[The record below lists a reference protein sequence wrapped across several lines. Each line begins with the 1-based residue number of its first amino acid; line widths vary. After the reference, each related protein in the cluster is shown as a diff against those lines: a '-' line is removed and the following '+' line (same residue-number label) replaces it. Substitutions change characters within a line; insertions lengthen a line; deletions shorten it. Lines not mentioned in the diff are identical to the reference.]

1 MKTPMVSRKS
11 RFESPKN
18 SQNQIQLLPSLQK
31 AIDQAEDEAF
41 DEEAEQKQLEEARI
55 RKERAKKIRE
65 QQTKMLA

>member
-1 MKTPMVSRKS
+1 MVSRKS
-11 RFESPKN
+11 RFESLAKN
-18 SQNQIQLLPSLQK
+18 SQNQIQILPSLQK